1 MVLVSGHL
9 VRLYRK
15 ESLKTIASKKGL
27 AAMHWPPFVRWEN
40 LPAHETSLAGALVL
54 GGWVEREE
62 SSAEVLVQVVEALM

>member
-27 AAMHWPPFVRWEN
+27 AAMYWPPFVRWEN
-40 LPAHETSLAGALVL
+40 LPAHEASLAGALVL
-54 GGWVEREE
+54 GG
-62 SSAEVLVQVVEALM
+62 